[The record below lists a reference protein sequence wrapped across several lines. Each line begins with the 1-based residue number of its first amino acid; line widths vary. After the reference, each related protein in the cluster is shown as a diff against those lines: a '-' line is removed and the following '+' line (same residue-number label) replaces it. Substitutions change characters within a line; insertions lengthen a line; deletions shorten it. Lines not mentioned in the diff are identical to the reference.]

1 MLSDASVLR
10 NFAILGWLD
19 QLVALAG
26 GEVHVAYGVMG
37 LYDDDPGEIEA
48 IRAAFVEE
56 SLNNPGS
63 PTSTA
68 ATVAVVGLDAL
79 LGRRSRDITVVS
91 PTDDEFAV
99 ALRLQDPGERTWRQ
113 GLGVRSRRLDA
124 GEAVSIAIATA
135 RGLAFASDDDDA
147 RVAYLALE
155 GSRHVW
161 TLDLIQEA
169 VHRGLLDERAARA
182 GYEEL
187 CRTYRFWGPPWT

>member
-10 NFAILGWLD
+10 NFAILGWVD

-26 GEVHVAYGVMG
+26 GEVYVAHGVMG

-182 GYEEL
+182 GYEKL
-187 CRTYRFWGPPWT
+187 RQMYRFWGPPWT